1 MLPGGLMDAEQL
13 QIIENLRWTETLKA
27 LESVR
32 EGRLIP
38 AEKVFAWMESWGT
51 GEELPKPE

>member
-1 MLPGGLMDAEQL
+1 MDAEQL
-13 QIIENLRWTETLKA
+13 QIIENLRWAETLKA

-38 AEKVFAWMESWGT
+38 AEKVIAWIESWGT

>member
-1 MLPGGLMDAEQL
+1 MDADQL
-13 QIIENLRWTETLKA
+13 RGMEDLRWAETLQA

-38 AEKVFAWMESWGT
+38 AEEVSAWMESWGT
-51 GEELPKPE
+51 GKELPKPE

>member
-1 MLPGGLMDAEQL
+1 MGAEQL
-13 QIIENLRWTETLKA
+13 QGMEDLRWAETLQA

-38 AEKVFAWMESWGT
+38 AEKVIAWMESWGT

>member
-1 MLPGGLMDAEQL
+1 MDAEKL
-13 QIIENLRWTETLKA
+13 QVIENLRRAETLQA

-51 GEELPKPE
+51 DEELPKPE

>member
-1 MLPGGLMDAEQL
+1 MGADQL
-13 QIIENLRWTETLKA
+13 QVIENLRWAETLQA

-38 AEKVFAWMESWGT
+38 AEKVLAWMESWGT

>member
-1 MLPGGLMDAEQL
+1 MDAEQL